1 METAEIIDALA
12 AGKAAEAKD
21 ALNDLLSARAFE
33 ALEGKKQQL
42 AQTLFNGAQEEQPED
57 EVEVQDTEDTPVE
70 Q

>member
-1 METAEIIDALA
+1 METAQIIDALA

-33 ALEGKKQQL
+33 ALEGKKQEI
-42 AQTLFNGAQEEQPED
+42 AKTLFNGAEAEED
-57 EVEVQDTEDTPVE
+57 VEVQDTEDTPVE

>member
-1 METAEIIDALA
+1 METSQIIDALA

-21 ALNDLLSARAFE
+21 AMNDLLSSRAFD
-33 ALEGKKQQL
+33 ALEGKKQEL
-42 AQTLFNGAQEEQPED
+42 AKSLFNGVEA

>member
-1 METAEIIDALA
+1 METAQIIDALA
-12 AGKAAEAKD
+12 AGKSAEAKD

-33 ALEGKKQQL
+33 ALEGKKQEI
-42 AQTLFNGAQEEQPED
+42 AKTLFNGAQDEVET

>member
-1 METAEIIDALA
+1 METAQIIDALA
-12 AGKAAEAKD
+12 AGKAAEAKE

-33 ALEGKKQQL
+33 ALEGKKQEL
-42 AQTLFNGAQEEQPED
+42 AKSLFNGVEA

>member
-1 METAEIIDALA
+1 METAQIIDALA

-33 ALEGKKQQL
+33 ALEGKKQEI
-42 AQTLFNGAQEEQPED
+42 AKTLFNGVQAED

>member
-1 METAEIIDALA
+1 METAQIIDALA
-12 AGKAAEAKD
+12 AGKSAEAKD

-33 ALEGKKQQL
+33 ALEGKKQEI
-42 AQTLFNGAQEEQPED
+42 AQTLFNGAEAES